1 MPELMR
7 LIAARLRHF
16 VGDRRSAPRHETQL
30 ACRVSLMAKKGGAN
44 GMRRARVLVGQTRD
58 LSTTG
63 LGVIM
68 PAIRIGE
75 HYLTGEGRTLL
86 VEIDLPDG
94 TVQLQAVAVRY
105 ERLEQDEDLL
115 GYLIGLRIADLREP
129 DKSRFAA
136 YVKKLKA

>member
-1 MPELMR
+1 
-7 LIAARLRHF
+7 
-16 VGDRRSAPRHETQL
+16 
-30 ACRVSLMAKKGGAN
+30 
-44 GMRRARVLVGQTRD
+44 MRRPRVLVGHTRD

-63 LGVIM
+63 LGVLM

-105 ERLEQDEDLL
+105 ERLEQDEDLI

-136 YVKKLKA
+136 YVKKLKS